1 MVSFLFLPKIPQYKT
16 GISIHKT
23 GKRLEWIFLSN
34 NFNVKS
40 LKENKLKMT
49 VSSVGI
55 QPKIVYGLR
64 SDIKGNI
71 HFLENQEVV
80 YPVAGVIAIHD
91 YKIQK
96 QTFLRLAANNVPT
109 VIAISPNRKLLA
121 ISEWN
126 QLKKM

>member
-1 MVSFLFLPKIPQYKT
+1 
-16 GISIHKT
+16 
-23 GKRLEWIFLSN
+23 
-34 NFNVKS
+34 
-40 LKENKLKMT
+40 MT

-96 QTFLRLAANNVPT
+96 QTFLRLATNNVPT

>member
-1 MVSFLFLPKIPQYKT
+1 MVFFLFLPKNPQYKT
-16 GISIHKT
+16 GISVHKT
-23 GKRLEWIFLSN
+23 GIRLEWIFLSDY
-34 NFNVKS
+34 FNVKS
-40 LKENKLKMT
+40 FKKIKMT
-49 VSSVGI
+49 VSSIGI

-64 SDIKGNI
+64 SDINGNI